1 MLTVSFMDNPIL
13 RLDGRP
19 LDDKVSQKT
28 IALLALLM
36 MRENKTM
43 RRAELIDILWPDSSE
58 DAGKYN
64 LRFNLWQLRKALGER
79 DDKTLVLG
87 SRADCCINPD
97 YEYVCDIEIAERC
110 RLAEASDRISE
121 KPDDAYSTA
130 SGASTRCAGPYS
142 TASDDL
148 EKSGGDEL
156 ETVLDMFRRD
166 FLSDYYFRGCS
177 ELNDMIVMER
187 YRLENQYLR
196 LMRAYVRRT
205 FEEGNYP
212 KSLAAAEKALEMD
225 PYDEDIT
232 YIQLSILLNR
242 GNFSEAGKQY
252 QRFRMKL
259 MADIGVE
266 PSEALKELFRD
277 FTLPDPEHPEPVEF
291 LFTSV
296 SVPQYFWLTDLL
308 RAMYEK
314 DDFRLTDY
322 ATQAQLEDFAYMQY
336 RLRDSGLRHDSTV
349 PTTTAASTTSAMTEE
364 TADTTTAS
372 TTTSATTGRMTKTFA
387 PPIERILDELLT
399 VIDAVCGAGVP
410 VNFSLTPESE
420 ISESLYG
427 ITQILAARNGD
438 KFHFK
443 RADAA
448 AGTKDGPMR

>member
-13 RLDGRP
+13 RLDGRS

-58 DAGKYN
+58 EAGKYN

-79 DDKTLVLG
+79 DDKTLVLS
-87 SRADCCINPD
+87 SRADCRINPD

-110 RLAEASDRISE
+110 RLAENPDATSE
-121 KPDDAYSTA
+121 NPTGANRPDDADRS
-130 SGASTRCAGPYS
+130 
-142 TASDDL
+142 ASDAP
-148 EKSGGDEL
+148 ENPAGDVI

-196 LMRAYVRRT
+196 LMHAYIQRT

-212 KSLAAAEKALEMD
+212 KSLAAAEKTLEID
-225 PYDEDIT
+225 PYDEDT
-232 YIQLSILLNR
+232 AYIQFSILLNQ

-252 QRFRMKL
+252 HRFRMKL

-266 PSEALKELFRD
+266 PSDALQELFHD
-277 FTLPDPEHPEPVEF
+277 FTFPDPEHPEPVEF
-291 LFTSV
+291 RFTSV

-322 ATQAQLEDFAYMQY
+322 ATQAQIEDFAYMQY
-336 RLRDSGLRHDSTV
+336 RLRDSGLRHDSAV
-349 PTTTAASTTSAMTEE
+349 PSTTAVATAGTTAE
-364 TADTTTAS
+364 TAATGIATDAVTA
-372 TTTSATTGRMTKTFA
+372 GRAIELPA
-387 PPIERILDELLT
+387 PPIERILDEMLT
-399 VIDAVCGAGVP
+399 VIDNICGTGMT
-410 VNFSLTPESE
+410 VNFILMPGSE
-420 ISESLYG
+420 IPESLYG
-427 ITQILAARNGD
+427 ITRILAARNGD
-438 KFHFK
+438 NFRFK

-448 AGTKDGPMR
+448 AGTKMGRNEVDRCKRNCE

>member
-1 MLTVSFMDNPIL
+1 MDNPIL

-87 SRADCCINPD
+87 SRADCRINPD
-97 YEYVCDIEIAERC
+97 YEYVCDIEIVERC
-110 RLAEASDRISE
+110 RLAEAS
-121 KPDDAYSTA
+121 YSTA
-130 SGASTRCAGPYS
+130 SGTPGADRINSEDSTASSASTRCAGPYS
-142 TASDDL
+142 SASGDL

-336 RLRDSGLRHDSTV
+336 RLRHDSTV
-349 PTTTAASTTSAMTEE
+349 PTKTAV
-364 TADTTTAS
+364 

-399 VIDAVCGAGVP
+399 VIDAVCGSGVP
-410 VNFSLTPESE
+410 VNFSLTPGSE